1 MGLGSKKAPAVVYKI
16 EDLPT
21 LVLEEDFE
29 AAEELIKREGI
40 KIKYGPEN
48 RGRQRQQMTELRSTA
63 YSLQRDMRA
72 MGYDTNYLRDIIKSL
87 SVGSSY

>member
-1 MGLGSKKAPAVVYKI
+1 MGLGNKKASTVVYNL
-16 EDLPT
+16 EDLPA
-21 LVLEEDFE
+21 LVLEENFE
-29 AAEELIKREGI
+29 AAEEVIKREGI
-40 KIKYGPEN
+40 KIKYGAAN
-48 RGRQRQQMTELRSTA
+48 RGRQRQQMTELRTTA

>member
-1 MGLGSKKAPAVVYKI
+1 MGLTSKKTSTVVYNL
-16 EDLPT
+16 EDLPA
-21 LVLEEDFE
+21 LVLEENFE
-29 AAEELIKREGI
+29 AAEEVIKREGI
-40 KIKYGPEN
+40 KIKYGPAN